1 MKKSEIKMAAC
12 LLSLSLM
19 GFTITGCAA
28 NAAKNSSNES
38 TISVQQ
44 TSSVKSSDTESKDN
58 ETKTTSTSNRDLSS
72 IYSEEDLSTSWDK
85 SSSTIITLNGSEAK
99 VEGSGANYSDGKVNI
114 TSSGTYVLSGKFTG
128 QVYIDAGDSAVVHLV
143 LNGVEIN
150 SESGPAIYAADSKKV
165 ILTLAE
171 STENTLSDTS
181 NYTFANGEDESDA
194 TLFIKNDLVINGNG
208 TLKVNANY
216 KTAIKTKD
224 TLAIISGKFD
234 LTSVDNAVRAK
245 DALTIEAGTF
255 KVNATGK
262 GFTSDGELN
271 IYGGDI
277 NIEKSEEGLE
287 GLTVEI
293 YGGNVD
299 ISATDDGI
307 NARTKYDDSVSDA
320 EKEMLGNQDQDGVEV
335 RIAGGTVNINA
346 SGDAIDSNGDLYI
359 EGGETYISG
368 PTSGGDGTLDYNGEA
383 KITGGVYVGAGS
395 SGMFQTFSEDS
406 SQNFINV
413 YYDSTQAAGT
423 TITLSD
429 ESQSKLIEFVAEK
442 EFATAV
448 ISLPSLETGKTY
460 TLKTGDTEQTVTIN
474 SVSSSLGTSSGGFG
488 GPQGGGFGG
497 PQGGGQG
504 GFGGP
509 QGGGQDG
516 SQGGFG
522 GPQGGDQGSSQ
533 GSGQGRHGRQGG
545 SFGRPQGGDQGSSQ
559 DSGQGRHGRQRGGF
573 GGPQGGGQG
582 ESQDSGQ
589 GRPGRR
595 QGGGFG
601 EPNGQQPPDR
611 RGSSQGR
618 QGNSSNNQDTRG
630 GRGRNFDNQEQYG
643 WENNSWDNGTWE
655 GGQYPED
662 NQNRGSYDSQGY
674 Y

>member
-1 MKKSEIKMAAC
+1 MKKSEIKMAAW

-72 IYSEEDLSTSWDK
+72 IYSEEDLNTSWDK
-85 SSSTIITLNGSEAK
+85 SSSTIITLNGSEDK

-128 QVYIDAGDSAVVHLV
+128 QIYIDAKDSAVVHLV

-150 SESGPAIYAADSKKV
+150 SESGPAIYADDGKKV

-181 NYTFANGEDESDA
+181 NYTFADGEDEPDA
-194 TLFIKNDLVINGNG
+194 TLFIKNDLVINGSG

-224 TLAIISGKFD
+224 TLAIISGNFD

-245 DALTIEAGTF
+245 DALTVEAGTF

-271 IYGGDI
+271 IYDGDI

-383 KITGGVYVGAGS
+383 KITKGVYVGAGS

-429 ESQSKLIEFVAEK
+429 ESQTKLIEFVAEK
-442 EFATAV
+442 EFATVV

-488 GPQGGGFGG
+488 GPGGHGGFGEPQGGSQDGSQGGGFGR

-504 GFGGP
+504 R
-509 QGGGQDG
+509 
-516 SQGGFG
+516 S
-522 GPQGGDQGSSQ
+522 
-533 GSGQGRHGRQGG
+533 
-545 SFGRPQGGDQGSSQ
+545 
-559 DSGQGRHGRQRGGF
+559 
-573 GGPQGGGQG
+573 
-582 ESQDSGQ
+582 
-589 GRPGRR
+589 

-611 RGSSQGR
+611 RGSSEGR

-630 GRGRNFDNQEQYG
+630 GRGRNFGNQEQYG
-643 WENNSWDNGTWE
+643 WENNSWDNGEWE
-655 GGQYPED
+655 GGQYPQD
-662 NQNRGSYDSQGY
+662 NQDRGSYDSQGY

>member
-1 MKKSEIKMAAC
+1 MKKSEIKMAAW

-72 IYSEEDLSTSWDK
+72 IYSEEDLNTSWDK

-99 VEGSGANYSDGKVNI
+99 IEGSGANYSDGKVNI

-128 QVYIDAGDSAVVHLV
+128 QVYIDAKDSAVVHLV

-150 SESGPAIYAADSKKV
+150 SESGSAIYAADGKKV

-171 STENTLSDTS
+171 STENTLSDIS
-181 NYTFANGEDESDA
+181 NYTFADGEDEPDA
-194 TLFIKNDLVINGNG
+194 TLFIKNDLVINGSG

-224 TLAIISGKFD
+224 TLAIISGNFD

-245 DALTIEAGTF
+245 DALTVEAGTF

-287 GLTVEI
+287 GITVEI

-383 KITGGVYVGAGS
+383 KITKGVYVGAGS

-429 ESQSKLIEFVAEK
+429 ESQTKLIEFVAEK

-488 GPQGGGFGG
+488 GPGGHGGPQGGGFGGSGGQGGFGGPQGGDQDSSKGGGFGGSQGGGQDGSQDSGQGRPGRRQGCGFGG

-504 GFGGP
+504 G
-509 QGGGQDG
+509 
-516 SQGGFG
+516 
-522 GPQGGDQGSSQ
+522 
-533 GSGQGRHGRQGG
+533 
-545 SFGRPQGGDQGSSQ
+545 
-559 DSGQGRHGRQRGGF
+559 
-573 GGPQGGGQG
+573 
-582 ESQDSGQ
+582 SQDSGQ

-611 RGSSQGR
+611 RGSSEGR
-618 QGNSSNNQDTRG
+618 QGSSSNNQGTRG

-655 GGQYPED
+655 GGQYPQD
-662 NQNRGSYDSQGY
+662 SKDRGSYDSQGY

>member
-1 MKKSEIKMAAC
+1 MKKSEIKMAAW

-28 NAAKNSSNES
+28 NAAKNSRNES

-72 IYSEEDLSTSWDK
+72 IYSEEDLNTSWDK

-114 TSSGTYVLSGKFTG
+114 TSAGTYVLSGKFTG
-128 QVYIDAGDSAVVHLV
+128 QVYIDAKDSAVVHLV

-150 SESGPAIYAADSKKV
+150 SESGPAIYAADGKKV

-181 NYTFANGEDESDA
+181 NYTFADGEDEPDA
-194 TLFIKNDLVINGNG
+194 TLFIKNDLVINGSG

-224 TLAIISGKFD
+224 TLAIISGNFD

-245 DALTIEAGTF
+245 DALTVEAGTF

-307 NARTKYDDSVSDA
+307 NARTKYDDSVSDS

-383 KITGGVYVGAGS
+383 KITKGVYVGAGS

-429 ESQSKLIEFVAEK
+429 ESQTKLIEFVAEK
-442 EFATAV
+442 EFATVV

-488 GPQGGGFGG
+488 DPGGHGGFGE
-497 PQGGGQG
+497 PH
-504 GFGGP
+504 
-509 QGGGQDG
+509 GGGQDG

-522 GPQGGDQGSSQ
+522 
-533 GSGQGRHGRQGG
+533 RL
-545 SFGRPQGGDQGSSQ
+545 
-559 DSGQGRHGRQRGGF
+559 
-573 GGPQGGGQG
+573 QGGGQG
-582 ESQDSGQ
+582 RSQGGGQDGSQDSGQ

-601 EPNGQQPPDR
+601 EPQGGGQDGSQGSGQGRPGRGQGGGFGEPNGQQPPDR
-611 RGSSQGR
+611 RGSSEGR

-643 WENNSWDNGTWE
+643 WENNSWDNGAWE
-655 GGQYPED
+655 GGQYPQD
-662 NQNRGSYDSQGY
+662 NQDRGSYDSQGY

>member
-1 MKKSEIKMAAC
+1 MKKSEIKMAAW

-72 IYSEEDLSTSWDK
+72 IYSEEDLNTSWDK

-128 QVYIDAGDSAVVHLV
+128 QIYIDAKDSAVVHLV

-150 SESGPAIYAADSKKV
+150 SESGPAIYADDGKKV

-181 NYTFANGEDESDA
+181 NYTFADGEDEPDA
-194 TLFIKNDLVINGNG
+194 TLFIKNDLVINGSG
-208 TLKVNANY
+208 MLKVNANY

-224 TLAIISGKFD
+224 TLAIISGNFD

-245 DALTIEAGTF
+245 DALTVEAGTF

-383 KITGGVYVGAGS
+383 KITKGVYVGAGS

-429 ESQSKLIEFVAEK
+429 ESQTKLIEFVAEK
-442 EFATAV
+442 EFATVV

-488 GPQGGGFGG
+488 DPGGHGGFGE
-497 PQGGGQG
+497 PH
-504 GFGGP
+504 
-509 QGGGQDG
+509 GGGQDG

-522 GPQGGDQGSSQ
+522 
-533 GSGQGRHGRQGG
+533 R
-545 SFGRPQGGDQGSSQ
+545 
-559 DSGQGRHGRQRGGF
+559 
-573 GGPQGGGQG
+573 PQGGGQG
-582 ESQDSGQ
+582 RSQGGGQDGSQDSGQ

-601 EPNGQQPPDR
+601 EPQGGGQDGSQGSGQGRPGRGQGGGFGEPNGQQPPDR
-611 RGSSQGR
+611 RGSSEGR

-643 WENNSWDNGTWE
+643 WENNSWDNGAWE
-655 GGQYPED
+655 GGQYPQD
-662 NQNRGSYDSQGY
+662 NQGWGSYDSQGY

>member
-1 MKKSEIKMAAC
+1 MKKSEIKMAAW

-72 IYSEEDLSTSWDK
+72 IYSEEDLNTSWDK

-128 QVYIDAGDSAVVHLV
+128 QIYIDAKDSAVVHLV

-150 SESGPAIYAADSKKV
+150 SESGPAIYAADGKKV

-181 NYTFANGEDESDA
+181 NYTFADGEDEPDA
-194 TLFIKNDLVINGNG
+194 TLFIKNDLVINGSG

-224 TLAIISGKFD
+224 TLAIISGNFD

-245 DALTIEAGTF
+245 DALTVEAGTF

-383 KITGGVYVGAGS
+383 KITKGVYVGAGS

-429 ESQSKLIEFVAEK
+429 ESQTKLIEFVAEK
-442 EFATAV
+442 EFATVV

-488 GPQGGGFGG
+488 DPGGHGGFGE
-497 PQGGGQG
+497 PH
-504 GFGGP
+504 
-509 QGGGQDG
+509 GGGQDG

-522 GPQGGDQGSSQ
+522 
-533 GSGQGRHGRQGG
+533 R
-545 SFGRPQGGDQGSSQ
+545 
-559 DSGQGRHGRQRGGF
+559 
-573 GGPQGGGQG
+573 PQGGGQG
-582 ESQDSGQ
+582 RSQGGGQDGSQDSGQ

-601 EPNGQQPPDR
+601 EPQGGGQDGSQGSGQGRPGRGQGGGFGEPNGQQPPDR
-611 RGSSQGR
+611 RGSSEGR

-643 WENNSWDNGTWE
+643 WENNSWDNGAWE
-655 GGQYPED
+655 GGQYPQD
-662 NQNRGSYDSQGY
+662 NQGWGSYDSQGY

>member
-1 MKKSEIKMAAC
+1 MKKSEIKMAAW

-44 TSSVKSSDTESKDN
+44 TSSVKSSDTESKDT

-72 IYSEEDLSTSWDK
+72 IYSEEDLNTSWDK

-99 VEGSGANYSDGKVNI
+99 IEGSGANYSDGKVNI
-114 TSSGTYVLSGKFTG
+114 TSAGTYVLSGKFTG
-128 QVYIDAGDSAVVHLV
+128 QVYIDAKDSAVVHLV

-150 SESGPAIYAADSKKV
+150 SESGPAIYAADGKKV

-181 NYTFANGEDESDA
+181 NYTFADGEDEPDA
-194 TLFIKNDLVINGNG
+194 TLFIKNDLVINGSG

-224 TLAIISGKFD
+224 TLAIISGNFD

-255 KVNATGK
+255 KINATGK

-271 IYGGDI
+271 IYDGDI

-383 KITGGVYVGAGS
+383 KISGGVYVGAGS
-395 SGMFQTFSEDS
+395 FGMFQTFSEDS
-406 SQNFINV
+406 SQNLINV

-429 ESQSKLIEFVAEK
+429 ESQTKLIEFVAEK

-488 GPQGGGFGG
+488 GPGGHGGFGE
-497 PQGGGQG
+497 
-504 GFGGP
+504 P

-516 SQGGFG
+516 
-522 GPQGGDQGSSQ
+522 
-533 GSGQGRHGRQGG
+533 
-545 SFGRPQGGDQGSSQ
+545 
-559 DSGQGRHGRQRGGF
+559 
-573 GGPQGGGQG
+573 
-582 ESQDSGQ
+582 SQDSGQ
-589 GRPGRR
+589 GRPGRGQGGGFGEPNGGGQDGSQDSGQGR
-595 QGGGFG
+595 PGRGQGGGFG

-611 RGSSQGR
+611 RGSSEGR
-618 QGNSSNNQDTRG
+618 RGSSSNNQDIRG
-630 GRGRNFDNQEQYG
+630 GRGRNFDNREQYG
-643 WENNSWDNGTWE
+643 WENNSWDNGAWE
-655 GGQYPED
+655 GGQYPQD
-662 NQNRGSYDSQGY
+662 NQDRGSYDSQGY

>member
-1 MKKSEIKMAAC
+1 MAAW

-72 IYSEEDLSTSWDK
+72 IYSEEDLNTSWDK

-128 QVYIDAGDSAVVHLV
+128 QIYIDAKDSAVVHLV

-150 SESGPAIYAADSKKV
+150 SESGPAIYAADGKKV

-171 STENTLSDTS
+171 STENILSDTS
-181 NYTFANGEDESDA
+181 KYTFADGEDEPDA
-194 TLFIKNDLVINGNG
+194 TLFIKNDLVINGSG

-216 KTAIKTKD
+216 KTTIKTKD
-224 TLAIISGKFD
+224 TLAIISGNFD

-245 DALTIEAGTF
+245 DALTVETGTF

-359 EGGETYISG
+359 EGGETYVSG

-395 SGMFQTFSEDS
+395 FGMFQTFSEDS

-429 ESQSKLIEFVAEK
+429 ESQTKLIEFVAEK

-460 TLKTGDTEQTVTIN
+460 TLKTGYTEQTVTIN

-488 GPQGGGFGG
+488 GPGGHGG
-497 PQGGGQG
+497 PQGGDFGGPGGQG

-509 QGGGQDG
+509 QGGDQDSSKG
-516 SQGGFG
+516 GGFG
-522 GPQGGDQGSSQ
+522 GS
-533 GSGQGRHGRQGG
+533 
-545 SFGRPQGGDQGSSQ
+545 
-559 DSGQGRHGRQRGGF
+559 
-573 GGPQGGGQG
+573 QGGGQG
-582 ESQDSGQ
+582 GSQDSGQ

-595 QGGGFG
+595 QGGSFG

-611 RGSSQGR
+611 RGSSEGR
-618 QGNSSNNQDTRG
+618 QGSSSNNQDTRG
-630 GRGRNFDNQEQYG
+630 GRGRNLDNREQYG

-655 GGQYPED
+655 GGQYPQD
-662 NQNRGSYDSQGY
+662 NQDRGSYDSQDY

>member
-1 MKKSEIKMAAC
+1 MAAW

-58 ETKTTSTSNRDLSS
+58 ETKTASTSNRDLSS
-72 IYSEEDLSTSWDK
+72 IYSEEDLNTSWDK

-150 SESGPAIYAADSKKV
+150 SESGPAIYAADGKKV

-181 NYTFANGEDESDA
+181 NYTFADGEDEPDA
-194 TLFIKNDLVINGNG
+194 TLFIKNALVINGSG

-224 TLAIISGKFD
+224 TLAIISGNFD

-271 IYGGDI
+271 IYDGDI

-299 ISATDDGI
+299 ISVTDDGI

-383 KITGGVYVGAGS
+383 KITKGVYVGAGS

-429 ESQSKLIEFVAEK
+429 ESQTKLIEFVAEK

-488 GPQGGGFGG
+488 GSGG
-497 PQGGGQG
+497 
-504 GFGGP
+504 
-509 QGGGQDG
+509 
-516 SQGGFG
+516 QGGFG
-522 GPQGGDQGSSQ
+522 GPQGGDQGSSK
-533 GSGQGRHGRQGG
+533 G
-545 SFGRPQGGDQGSSQ
+545 
-559 DSGQGRHGRQRGGF
+559 GGF
-573 GGPQGGGQG
+573 GGSQGGGQDG
-582 ESQDSGQ
+582 LQDSGQ

-630 GRGRNFDNQEQYG
+630 GRGRNLDNREQYG

-655 GGQYPED
+655 GGQYPQD
-662 NQNRGSYDSQGY
+662 NQDRGSYDSQGY

>member
-1 MKKSEIKMAAC
+1 MAAW

-72 IYSEEDLSTSWDK
+72 IYSEEDLNTSWDQ

-128 QVYIDAGDSAVVHLV
+128 QVYIDAKDSAVVHLI

-150 SESGPAIYAADSKKV
+150 SESGPAIYAADGKKV

-181 NYTFANGEDESDA
+181 NYTFADGEDEPDA
-194 TLFIKNDLVINGNG
+194 TLFIKNDLVINGSG

-224 TLAIISGKFD
+224 TLAIISGNFD

-245 DALTIEAGTF
+245 DALTVEAGTF

-299 ISATDDGI
+299 ISTTDDGI
-307 NARTKYDDSVSDA
+307 NARTKYDDSVSDS

-383 KITGGVYVGAGS
+383 KITKGVYVGAGS

-429 ESQSKLIEFVAEK
+429 ESQTKLIEFVAEK
-442 EFATAV
+442 EFATVV

-488 GPQGGGFGG
+488 GPGG
-497 PQGGGQG
+497 
-504 GFGGP
+504 
-509 QGGGQDG
+509 
-516 SQGGFG
+516 QGGFG
-522 GPQGGDQGSSQ
+522 GPQGGDQGSSK
-533 GSGQGRHGRQGG
+533 G
-545 SFGRPQGGDQGSSQ
+545 
-559 DSGQGRHGRQRGGF
+559 GGF
-573 GGPQGGGQG
+573 GGSQGGGQDG
-582 ESQDSGQ
+582 SQDSGQ
-589 GRPGRR
+589 GRPDRR
-595 QGGGFG
+595 QVGGFG

-611 RGSSQGR
+611 RGSSEDR
-618 QGNSSNNQDTRG
+618 QGSSSNNQDARG
-630 GRGRNFDNQEQYG
+630 GRGRNFDNREQYG

-655 GGQYPED
+655 GGQYPQD
-662 NQNRGSYDSQGY
+662 NQDRGSYDSQGY